1 MNLIF
6 GRLEFMFSE
15 EAKQIW
21 QNLPVLPWHYKY
33 STIIKAK
40 YGLLIKDKL
49 YKDRQTDRSW
59 FSPNG
64 ILNFGSLCL
73 GKTSFK
79 WIPHWMSDH
88 LSRQP
93 FNSNERIARVVLLAI
108 FSRVFLPFF
117 DFSAF
122 LTSQVC
128 FHWEITTVWIQKIA
142 IFF

>member
-1 MNLIF
+1 MNLTFGKLQKNVVLIF
-6 GRLEFMFSE
+6 
-15 EAKQIW
+15 
-21 QNLPVLPWHYKY
+21 Y
-33 STIIKAK
+33 
-40 YGLLIKDKL
+40 
-49 YKDRQTDRSW
+49 
-59 FSPNG
+59 G

-93 FNSNERIARVVLLAI
+93 FKSKERIARVVLLAM
-108 FSRVFLPFF
+108 FSRFTEKKIHDSF

-128 FHWEITTVWIQKIA
+128 FRWEITTLWIQKIA
-142 IFF
+142 RFFLRNASCLNIMSLPFPYDWTLHNSICHSFCPDLGLKYHMKI